1 MVSESELCEAIC
13 LGVVRALR
21 DERQRQGISM
31 EVLAEKAG
39 LSKGMVSLVER
50 DLRNPTLNTIVRLSR
65 ALDMDLGRVLKSS
78 AQAVTP
84 KMPRKRT

>member
-1 MVSESELCEAIC
+1 MSESEFCEAIC

-50 DLRNPTLNTIVRLSR
+50 DLRNPTLNTIVRIAR
-65 ALDMDLGRVLKSS
+65 ALNMDLGKLLVGS
-78 AQAVTP
+78 AQAVVP
-84 KMPRKRT
+84 KKPRKRT